1 MYGLFGCGKIM
12 LVKVVVYY
20 IIGKQK
26 SERFVFSFVLFYFEN
41 VIIGYKIIKE
51 LNYKCFEWLLKYVY
65 FYFK

>member
-41 VIIGYKIIKE
+41 VIIVYKIIKE
-51 LNYKCFEWLLKYVY
+51 LNYKCFEQLLKYVY

>member
-26 SERFVFSFVLFYFEN
+26 SERFVFRFVLFYFEN
-41 VIIGYKIIKE
+41 VIIVYKIIKE

>member
-26 SERFVFSFVLFYFEN
+26 SERFVFRFVLFYFEN
-41 VIIGYKIIKE
+41 VIIVYKIIKE
-51 LNYKCFEWLLKYVY
+51 LNYRCFEWLLKYVY

>member
-26 SERFVFSFVLFYFEN
+26 SERFVFRFVLFYFEN
-41 VIIGYKIIKE
+41 MIIVYKIIKE

>member
-26 SERFVFSFVLFYFEN
+26 SERFVFRFVLFYFEN
-41 VIIGYKIIKE
+41 VIIVYEIIKE

>member
-26 SERFVFSFVLFYFEN
+26 SERFVFRFVLFYFEN

>member
-26 SERFVFSFVLFYFEN
+26 SERFVCRFVLFYFEN
-41 VIIGYKIIKE
+41 VIIVYKIIKE

>member
-26 SERFVFSFVLFYFEN
+26 SERFVFRFVLFYFEN
-41 VIIGYKIIKE
+41 VIIVYKIIKE
-51 LNYKCFEWLLKYVY
+51 LNYKCFE
-65 FYFK
+65 

>member
-26 SERFVFSFVLFYFEN
+26 SERFVFRFVLFYFEN
-41 VIIGYKIIKE
+41 VIIVYKIIKE
-51 LNYKCFEWLLKYVY
+51 LNYKCFEWLLEYVY

>member
-41 VIIGYKIIKE
+41 VIIVYKIIKE